1 MKHVDARRKKV
12 AISLNN
18 LYTSGIISTQMSI
31 PTKLKLFKIY
41 IKPLLTYGCELLDL
55 DSNELGELKKC
66 EGNAIKQIIGIAKR
80 CHTSPLLYGAL
91 DMESTANSIMI
102 QQMKFIK
109 RIQSNEYL
117 KEFLD
122 ESRSIK
128 NNSGLVGRLINN
140 NNWDSSISVDQ
151 LNTLIDEKLNVLA
164 TQRKETYNESNESIE
179 IKKILDIKNHFLKIF
194 TLNCMLHYTS
204 YGTTAQNQINEAIKN
219 LNAITTTQLQIQSQI
234 NNQ

>member
-1 MKHVDARRKKV
+1 MSTPEGKNV

-18 LYTSGIISTQMSI
+18 LYTSGIINTQMGI

-55 DSNELGELKKC
+55 DLNELGELKKC

-80 CHTSPLLYGAL
+80 CHTSPLNGAL
-91 DMESTANSIMI
+91 DIESTANSIMI

-151 LNTLIDEKLNVLA
+151 LNTLIDEKLKVLA
-164 TQRKETYNESNESIE
+164 TQRKDTYNDSNESIE
-179 IKKILDIKNHFLKIF
+179 IIRKFLLQRITFLKS
-194 TLNCMLHYTS
+194 LP
-204 YGTTAQNQINEAIKN
+204 
-219 LNAITTTQLQIQSQI
+219 
-234 NNQ
+234 